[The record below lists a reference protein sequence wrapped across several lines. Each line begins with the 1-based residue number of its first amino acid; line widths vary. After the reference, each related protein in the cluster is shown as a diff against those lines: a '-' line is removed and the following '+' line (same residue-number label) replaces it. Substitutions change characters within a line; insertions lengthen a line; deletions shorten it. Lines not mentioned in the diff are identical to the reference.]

1 MDSAIHTLNI
11 RYDAMGI
18 IYLLDSDLSSGYPSL
33 NKQFKEINSWRKCR
47 SHFCLQLPIT
57 HELGIAEFPTCV
69 T

>member
-18 IYLLDSDLSSGYPSL
+18 IYPSL